1 MIKKR
6 QAKKELR
13 ECREREGD
21 KVEYKREKR
30 EYRALCD
37 EKKEE
42 DNQRWEKRAGETKW
56 RSKVESN
63 EQGKEREKKD

>member
-6 QAKKELR
+6 QARKELR
-13 ECREREGD
+13 ECRERGGD
-21 KVEYKREKR
+21 KVEYKKEKK

-37 EKKEE
+37 KKNEE

-56 RSKVESN
+56 GSEVEGN
-63 EQGKEREKKD
+63 E